1 MTSVEERS
9 RIIIVEIARAKRRY
23 ESGHVVL
30 RPLPDVPSDVME
42 AQTVGR
48 EHVNRLPIIEQHV
61 TRISDDL
68 RGPLRLENVY

>member
-1 MTSVEERS
+1 
-9 RIIIVEIARAKRRY
+9 
-23 ESGHVVL
+23 
-30 RPLPDVPSDVME
+30 ME